1 MKVRASNLSSSAGL
15 DYQNAKPSLRRWLA
29 ANKPAN
35 NRTVDT
41 HGKAVPLLVPLPFE
55 LSNFC
60 ALNVDRVGMIIWLR
74 IHPVKVLTM
83 SDIDPEL
90 IPTAQ
95 LLERA
100 LLAEQMPPRRWL
112 CRYGELDWITGVPK
126 LAKRYKA
133 LRCAKL
139 AMMTGRLI

>member
-1 MKVRASNLSSSAGL
+1 M
-15 DYQNAKPSLRRWLA
+15 
-29 ANKPAN
+29 
-35 NRTVDT
+35 
-41 HGKAVPLLVPLPFE
+41 PLLELHPFE
-55 LSNFC
+55 LSNFR
-60 ALNVDRVGMIIWLR
+60 ALCRQLGVVTWLR

-95 LLERA
+95 LLEHA
-100 LLAEQMPPRRWL
+100 LQAEQMPPRRWL

>member
-1 MKVRASNLSSSAGL
+1 MIVRVSKRSPSAGL

-55 LSNFC
+55 LSNFR

-95 LLERA
+95 LLEHA
-100 LLAEQMPPRRWL
+100 LQAEQMPPRRWL

>member
-1 MKVRASNLSSSAGL
+1 MIARVSKRRPSAGL

-55 LSNFC
+55 LSNFR

-95 LLERA
+95 LLEHA
-100 LLAEQMPPRRWL
+100 LQAEQMPPRRWL

-139 AMMTGRLI
+139 AMMTGRLF